1 MEIMYITRIIFICL
15 LISSFSLEAR
25 MYQWRDP
32 ETGTTQLSGKPPSW
46 YRSAE
51 RGPRVIVFDGEKVID
66 DTAIPLDPHQSREL
80 RKQAMIKAEED
91 MQTAKAKA
99 TAAEQMKPFIDDQS
113 SYQNNNSMTEPVI
126 ENTAT
131 DPVVQKEEKLRSLEE
146 LTKEEMQA
154 IIRELDKLI
163 ESEEELAEEPG
174 S

>member
-1 MEIMYITRIIFICL
+1 MHITRIIFICL

-32 ETGTTQLSGKPPSW
+32 ETGTTQFSGKPPSW

-51 RGPRVIVFDGEKVID
+51 RGPRVIVFDGGKVID
-66 DTAIPLDPHQSREL
+66 DTAIPLGPSQSREL

-99 TAAEQMKPFIDDQS
+99 RAAEQIKPFIDDQ
-113 SYQNNNSMTEPVI
+113 NNNSLTEPVI
-126 ENTAT
+126 ENTTT
-131 DPVVQKEEKLRSLEE
+131 DSVVQKEEKLRSLEE

-154 IIRELDKLI
+154 IIRELDKLV

>member
-1 MEIMYITRIIFICL
+1 MYITRIIFICL

-131 DPVVQKEEKLRSLEE
+131 NPVVQKEEKLRSLEE

>member
-1 MEIMYITRIIFICL
+1 MYITRIIFICL

-32 ETGTTQLSGKPPSW
+32 ETGTTQFSGKPPSW
-46 YRSAE
+46 YRGAE
-51 RGPRVIVFDGEKVID
+51 RGPRVIVFDEGKVID
-66 DTAIPLDPHQSREL
+66 DTAISLDPRQSREL
-80 RKQAMIKAEED
+80 RKQAMIEAEGD

-99 TAAEQMKPFIDDQS
+99 SAAEQTKPFIGDLS
-113 SYQNNNSMTEPVI
+113 SDQNNKSMIEPVI
-126 ENTAT
+126 ENTTSDSVA
-131 DPVVQKEEKLRSLEE
+131 QKEEKQRSLEE